1 MMKCTR
7 CGNLLTPEQEE
18 RANQRELAQK
28 EWAEYKKNRLPTR
41 VTKVLLW
48 GAFAVFFGAVA
59 TISLLGP
66 HSIELKVLLERALM
80 AMGIAFVM
88 AGLAGLSSSWS
99 NKKVKGSFKKK
110 FPELVPFLNGA

>member
-1 MMKCTR
+1 M
-7 CGNLLTPEQEE
+7 
-18 RANQRELAQK
+18 
-28 EWAEYKKNRLPTR
+28 
-41 VTKVLLW
+41 
-48 GAFAVFFGAVA
+48 FFGAVA